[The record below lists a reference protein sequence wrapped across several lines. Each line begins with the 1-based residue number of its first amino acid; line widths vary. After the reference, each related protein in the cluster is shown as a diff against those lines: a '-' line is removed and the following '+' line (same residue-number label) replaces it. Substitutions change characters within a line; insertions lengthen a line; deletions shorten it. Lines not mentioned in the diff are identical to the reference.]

1 MLPADIPLNCPK
13 CGERLT
19 YIDRKGDAQ
28 LYLCAEHGVVALP
41 PSGRIFVAREWPASK
56 PS

>member
-1 MLPADIPLNCPK
+1 VNCPK

-19 YIDRKGDAQ
+19 YIDRKDDTQ
-28 LYLCAEHGVVALP
+28 LYLCAQHGVVALP
-41 PSGRIFVAREWPASK
+41 ISGRIFVARGWQAGK